1 MHGLLRRANQWSL
14 NHLGAHL
21 VIVVM
26 TFITLLLMAAGVQLP
41 SLINCLTPALS

>member
-1 MHGLLRRANQWSL
+1 MHGLLRKANQWSL

-26 TFITLLLMAAGVQLP
+26 TFTILLLTAAGVQLP
-41 SLINCLTPALS
+41 SLITLLTLAP